1 MRVLERTEKEVAAI
15 EQEEGGEFAERRA
28 VEARYDF
35 YQKQTDY
42 FRRLSGYL
50 TDRKAELDAVAAQ
63 RRALV

>member
-1 MRVLERTEKEVAAI
+1 MRVLTSTEKEI
-15 EQEEGGEFAERRA
+15 EALEEEENAEFAEKQQM
-28 VEARYDF
+28 EARYDF

-63 RRALV
+63 RRAHA

>member
-35 YQKQTDY
+35 YQKQPDY
-42 FRRLSGYL
+42 FRRLRGYL
-50 TDRKAELDAVAAQ
+50 TARKAELDAVAAQ
-63 RRALV
+63 RRVHA

>member
-1 MRVLERTEKEVAAI
+1 MRVLERTEKEVEVI

-28 VEARYDF
+28 AETRYDF

-50 TDRKAELDAVAAQ
+50 TDRKAELDAVEVA
-63 RRALV
+63 RRSHA

>member
-1 MRVLERTEKEVAAI
+1 M
-15 EQEEGGEFAERRA
+15 
-28 VEARYDF
+28 EARYDF

-63 RRALV
+63 RRAHV

>member
-1 MRVLERTEKEVAAI
+1 MRVLERTEKEIEAI

-50 TDRKAELDAVAAQ
+50 SDRKKELDAVVTA
-63 RRALV
+63 RRPHA

>member
-1 MRVLERTEKEVAAI
+1 MVSYEHVLRLTAA
-15 EQEEGGEFAERRA
+15 RRA

-63 RRALV
+63 RRAHV